1 MRRILFSV
9 AFVLMLTGCISY
21 KDIEY
26 RSIEGVGIE
35 KWEGDIVQIGINV
48 KVFNP
53 NNYTIKVTDADLKA
67 TFNNNDLGNVR
78 LVNTIKLDANT
89 EAVQKVVCEV
99 SSQKILSLV
108 PMAFITGKSKL
119 TLNGDLK
126 ASVFLFSKK
135 FPVSIAEDIDLS
147 QLQSG
152 F

>member
-1 MRRILFSV
+1 MF
-9 AFVLMLTGCISY
+9 TGCSY
-21 KDIEY
+21 KDVEY

-35 KWEGDIVQIGINV
+35 KWEGDLVQIAINV

-53 NNYTIKVTDADLKA
+53 NNYAIKIADADLKA

-99 SSQKILSLV
+99 SGKKILSLV
-108 PMAFITGKSKL
+108 PMAFLTGKSKL
-119 TLNGDLK
+119 TLTGDLK
-126 ASVFLFSKK
+126 AKVFLFSKRI
-135 FPVSIAEDIDLS
+135 PVDVAQDIDLS
-147 QLQSG
+147 QIQGG